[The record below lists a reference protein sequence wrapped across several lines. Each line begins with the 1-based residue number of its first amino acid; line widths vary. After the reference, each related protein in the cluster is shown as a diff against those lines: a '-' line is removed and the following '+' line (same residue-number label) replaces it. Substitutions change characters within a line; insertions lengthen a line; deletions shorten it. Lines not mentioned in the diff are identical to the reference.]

1 MLYPGSHD
9 RRDFRFSLAGSSGG
23 VECLLD
29 GMIMFRPRLSN
40 DEVPLDQSGDVRS
53 VGSVIMSVCS
63 GILRMARDW

>member
-9 RRDFRFSLAGSSGG
+9 RLDFRFSLGGSSGG

-40 DEVPLDQSGDVRS
+40 DEVLLDQSGGVRPVVS
-53 VGSVIMSVCS
+53 IIMAVCS
-63 GILRMARDW
+63 SMFTVVREW